1 MMRGFLIMIAI
12 ASLSACGLIRSNA
25 SWVDDMPQQHAASIA
40 EIIATLTVE
49 RIPPGSKPL
58 RLAPAPLTQSGDT
71 LTASLTSALEA
82 KGYRLV
88 TEESEGED
96 HHSLRYLVTAYQ
108 NGYLLRVTAGG
119 TETSTL
125 LKPGADGQPI
135 ATAPLSVRETA
146 Q

>member
-1 MMRGFLIMIAI
+1 MRSFLIMMAI
-12 ASLSACGLIRSNA
+12 ASLSACGLIRPNS
-25 SWVDDMPQQHAASIA
+25 SWVDDMPQRHATSIA
-40 EIIATLTVE
+40 EIIATLAVE
-49 RIPPGSKPL
+49 RIPPGSKPV

-82 KGYRLV
+82 RGYRLV
-88 TEESEGED
+88 TEETGPQD
-96 HHSLRYLVTAYQ
+96 HYSLRYLVTAYQ

-119 TETSTL
+119 AETSTL
-125 LKPGADGQPI
+125 LKLGADGQLI

>member
-1 MMRGFLIMIAI
+1 MRRFLIMFAM
-12 ASLSACGLIRSNA
+12 ASLSACGLIRPNA
-25 SWVDDMPQQHAASIA
+25 SWVDDMPQQHATSIA

-58 RLAPAPLTQSGDT
+58 RLAPAPLSQSGDI

-82 KGYRLV
+82 RGYRLI
-88 TEESEGED
+88 TEETEGEAQV
-96 HHSLRYLVTAYQ
+96 SLRYLVTAYQ
-108 NGYLLRVTAGG
+108 GGYLLRVTAGG
-119 TETSTL
+119 SETSTL
-125 LKPGADGQPI
+125 LRPGSDGQLI

>member
-1 MMRGFLIMIAI
+1 MRRFLIMIAM
-12 ASLSACGLIRSNA
+12 ASLSACGLIRPNA
-25 SWVDDMPQQHAASIA
+25 SWVDDMPQKHAASIA
-40 EIIATLTVE
+40 EIIAMLAVE

-58 RLAPAPLTQSGDT
+58 RLAPAPLTQSGSI

-88 TEESEGED
+88 TDETEGEA
-96 HHSLRYLVTAYQ
+96 HESLRYLMTAYE

-119 TETSTL
+119 AETSTL
-125 LKPGADGQPI
+125 LKPGADGQLI

-146 Q
+146 R